1 MKTGPLEERA
11 CWFAAS
17 DAEVEDAGY
26 SPWVVSRSKDFAMSP
41 QTSYPKPDNPS
52 AYSHHP
58 KHPFYGEPIGSSRKN
73 ASEYNHKSRQDNS
86 ELAPKVVTRQANNYL
101 AKNLAD

>member
-1 MKTGPLEERA
+1 
-11 CWFAAS
+11 
-17 DAEVEDAGY
+17 
-26 SPWVVSRSKDFAMSP
+26 MSP